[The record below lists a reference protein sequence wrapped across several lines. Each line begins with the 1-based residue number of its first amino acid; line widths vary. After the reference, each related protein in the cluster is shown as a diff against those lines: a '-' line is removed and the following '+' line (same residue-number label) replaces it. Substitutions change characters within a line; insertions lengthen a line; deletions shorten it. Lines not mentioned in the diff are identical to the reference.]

1 MFSPTSNLSASPRD
15 ARAYAPLCA
24 HKAAQWG
31 QKVLFVLSSR
41 DLIDTTINEELLPLR
56 PTYPVYAAHSGKHL
70 DGRTVAGWV
79 EHHFRTTPA
88 GQGEIVFITFS
99 TFLKVSPPPN
109 SGWLL
114 SMGEWPRWLQAHRPL
129 GFYAPSI

>member
-1 MFSPTSNLSASPRD
+1 MFTQTSNTAQVAAED
-15 ARAYAPLCA
+15 RAYAPLCA

-41 DLIDTTINEELLPLR
+41 DLINSTIAEELLPLR
-56 PTYPVYAAHSGKHL
+56 PTYPIYAAHSDNYL

-79 EHHFRTTPA
+79 EHHFRTTPP

-99 TFLKVSPPPN
+99 TFLRVSPPPN
-109 SGWLL
+109 AGWVL

-129 GFYAPSI
+129 GFYAPAV